1 MFGRKTT
8 ISYVLLAILCC
19 YSLLIIPPIYGQT
32 YEWMSATASQQSY
45 KYGDTIVISG
55 QVSKIIQDK
64 HIVIRIIH
72 QGQLVHLVTMVSVS
86 ADGRFTYAVDAV
98 GSQWQNDGTYLVRAS
113 YTSANKVETTFELF
127 FTESQTSKIPDWVRN
142 IFIWYG
148 EGQIGEEDLLNALQ
162 YLIDSKII
170 TVSETNENVNNNIVI
185 SSEYTIKDEG
195 DFYVTYYEN
204 PNSIY
209 DPSAKEWIQG
219 EEYFEYQIEYLNS
232 IFRLPHD
239 VEIVVSEC
247 NEVNA
252 FYDYTTKQITMCY
265 EFMDSVFSDFETYYF
280 EEGLEVTDEQLSIEN
295 LDVVDFVFYHELGHA
310 LVDIY
315 QLPITGLEENVVDQF
330 AALIM
335 LLTENVDDYEGIVA
349 QDILY
354 SVGTW
359 FFIQANLGYEH
370 VYWDVHN
377 LDIQR
382 FYNISCY
389 AYGQNPQYNA
399 DLITNG
405 DLPEERAENCAYE
418 YAVLEDSWNRILSPY
433 FI

>member
-1 MFGRKTT
+1 MPTANFAFGD
-8 ISYVLLAILCC
+8 S
-19 YSLLIIPPIYGQT
+19 
-32 YEWMSATASQQSY
+32 
-45 KYGDTIVISG
+45 
-55 QVSKIIQDK
+55 
-64 HIVIRIIH
+64 
-72 QGQLVHLVTMVSVS
+72 
-86 ADGRFTYAVDAV
+86 
-98 GSQWQNDGTYLVRAS
+98 
-113 YTSANKVETTFELF
+113 
-127 FTESQTSKIPDWVRN
+127 IPDWVRN

-170 TVSETNENVNNNIVI
+170 TVSESNKNVNNNIVT

-209 DPSAKEWIQG
+209 DTSAKEWIQS
-219 EEYFEYQIEYLNS
+219 EEYFEYQINFLNS
-232 IFRLPHD
+232 FFRLPHD
-239 VEIVVSEC
+239 VEIVLVEC

-265 EFMDSVFSDFETYYF
+265 EFLDSVFTDFATYWY
-280 EEGLEVTDEQLSIEN
+280 EEGFEVTDEQLSIAN

-310 LVDIY
+310 LVDIF

-330 AALIM
+330 AAYFMLIY
-335 LLTENVDDYEGIVA
+335 TEDVGDYEGIFG
-349 QDILY
+349 QDIMY
-354 SVGTW
+354 NVGTW

-382 FYNISCY
+382 FYNLSCY
-389 AYGQNPQYNA
+389 AYGKDPQYNY
-399 DLITNG
+399 DLITEG
-405 DLPEERAENCAYE
+405 WLPQERAENCAYE
-418 YAVLEDSWNRILSPY
+418 YAVLEDSWSRILSPY